1 MKQKLINY
9 LDENGK
15 ADEKAIAGITE
26 EQMLKMYRLM
36 NLTRLWN
43 DKALS
48 LQRQGRLGTMG
59 SVRGQEASNVGM
71 AMPLQS
77 GDWFVPAF
85 REYGALFTLGVPMK
99 DQLIYWGGDERGA
112 RVPDNLKIAIKNKE
126 KHVLPGV
133 FELLKA
139 LDELDSYWL
148 GLLTGN
154 IEPGARIKLNTFDLN
169 KYFPFGAFGSDNEDR
184 NKLLPI
190 AVEKFREMTRI
201 DIPYSDCIVIGDTP
215 SDVVCSKPYGARSI
229 AVATGRYRYEALL
242 QTQADHVLEDL
253 TSAMP
258 IICQDKKEDH
268 P

>member
-1 MKQKLINY
+1 MLSCESAQRVHTASLRIRAEGCVDSMMTKLVLFDIDGTLIDPGGAGRNSMTRTFEE
-9 LDENGK
+9 LFSIEDAFAHIMMAGK
-15 ADEKAIAGITE
+15 TDIQIIKECLSAHGLSSDDG
-26 EQMLKMYRLM
+26 MLPSI
-36 NLTRLWN
+36 
-43 DKALS
+43 LS
-48 LQRQGRLGTMG
+48 SYT
-59 SVRGQEASNVGM
+59 
-71 AMPLQS
+71 
-77 GDWFVPAF
+77 
-85 REYGALFTLGVPMK
+85 
-99 DQLIYWGGDERGA
+99 
-112 RVPDNLKIAIKNKE
+112 DNLKITIENKE
-126 KHVLPGV
+126 KHILPGV

-154 IEPGARIKLNTFDLN
+154 IEQGARIKLNAFDLN

-190 AVEKFREMTRI
+190 AVEKFRGMTRI

-229 AVATGRYRYEALL
+229 AVATGRYNYENLL
-242 QTQADHVLEDL
+242 KTQADHVLEDL
-253 TSAMP
+253 TLAMP